1 MGIGLF
7 IWKQKSRKKGG
18 FTLSDIDGPDK
29 LIDGEVVTLSCTG
42 DHWPENT
49 QVIWLEERA
58 GGDPEII
65 QSHCGDPE
73 IIQSHGGD
81 TEIIQSHGGDPEI
94 IQSHGGDPEEAEW
107 LLNTSYVMDTKH
119 MGSQRWS
126 SNLRFIFHV
135 ANHKGVTFICRFTSG
150 KKNQKKRFH
159 CNEVYAKPRLV
170 DRVKPTL
177 CVSREILY
185 SLRLDGFYPRDIQ
198 ILWTCVTGERQ
209 EIISSEEQLVEHSPL
224 TFSVCS
230 EARISEKVF
239 TDPTCK
245 VRVTW
250 EHGSMDQPQSRE
262 MSILDPDFS
271 WRPVV
276 EEIQTPRLFLD
287 VPVQLKCKIS
297 GYFPDALAVNWLIV
311 KGGSA
316 EETLMT
322 DTKSISITS
331 KREDDL
337 TYSSTAILTV
347 TPSLATHQGAIIKC
361 RVQHPSLEKPIER
374 STGALRV
381 TAKPCLVEPVTMTLL
396 EKSQIQ
402 ISLCL
407 ERFYPR
413 DIEIKW
419 YTGENN
425 AQCLL
430 SRESVTEGNNLMFN
444 VTSDC
449 IVSGQVFDKSHKTAF
464 LKSMLLRSLFAKP
477 HNKVF
482 VEWKHES
489 LDVPECTSWSVR
501 GEEIHCGFLSLLIHI
516 I

>member
-1 MGIGLF
+1 MLATLWSYSGEKTLR
-7 IWKQKSRKKGG
+7 SEALEAVEGG
-18 FTLSDIDGPDK
+18 FTLSDIDGPAK

-42 DHWPENT
+42 NHWPKKT
-49 QVIWLEERA
+49 RVIWLEERE
-58 GGDPEII
+58 GRDP
-65 QSHCGDPE
+65 
-73 IIQSHGGD
+73 
-81 TEIIQSHGGDPEI
+81 EIIQSHGGDPEI
-94 IQSHGGDPEEAEW
+94 IQSHGGDLEEAER
-107 LLNTSYVMDTKH
+107 LLNMSYVMDTKH

-126 SNLRFIFHV
+126 SNLRFTFHV

-150 KKNQKKRFH
+150 KKNHEKRFH
-159 CNEVYAKPRLV
+159 CNEVYAKPSLV
-170 DRVKPTL
+170 DWVKPSL
-177 CVSREILY
+177 CVSGEILY

-198 ILWTCVTGERQ
+198 ILWTCVTEERQ

-230 EARISEKVF
+230 KVRISEKAF

-262 MSILDPDFS
+262 MSILDPDFP

-276 EEIQTPRLFLD
+276 EEIQTPRLFLG

-297 GYFPDALAVNWLIV
+297 GYFMDALAVNCLIV

-316 EETLMT
+316 EETLVT

-331 KREDDL
+331 KREADL
-337 TYSSTAILTV
+337 TYSLTAILTV
-347 TPSLATHQGAIIKC
+347 TPSLATHHGAIIKC
-361 RVQHPSLEKPIER
+361 RVQHPSLEKPIEK

-381 TAKPCLVEPVTMTLL
+381 TAKPRLVEPVKMTLL

-407 ERFYPR
+407 KRFYPG

-430 SRESVTEGNNLMFN
+430 SSKESVTEGNDLTIN

-449 IVSGQVFDKSHKTAF
+449 IVSGQVFDNSHNTSLITF
-464 LKSMLLRSLFAKP
+464 FRSFFAKP

-489 LDVPECTSWSVR
+489 LDAPEWRSWTAR
-501 GEEIHCGFLSLLIHI
+501 GEEIHCRFLSLLIHI
-516 I
+516 IQSL